1 MTNGV
6 LKSQFVPNGL
16 TYIKFLVKYLE
27 DAELDHLAQL
37 HPELMS
43 RLARNDL
50 DIFDIMEDLDLVGD
64 FYFLNKLV
72 LNDGTEIRGAQI
84 TFLVGPRIT
93 ILYTLSKK
101 VTLYSE
107 NIKER
112 LFSFQV
118 LNFNFS
124 PNFCWWLLEQPNK
137 CCNGDNQDGAVKI
150 DIELTSGER
159 IYMDIC
165 LDDIDSTNQQDTLA
179 LLSEALGSNFGLEL
193 FRKSQSPHK
202 KVWGTIFR
210 WRSFL

>member
-6 LKSQFVPNGL
+6 LKSQFVPYGL

-43 RLARNDL
+43 RLARSDL

-84 TFLVGPRIT
+84 TFLVGPGIT

-112 LFSFQV
+112 LFST
-118 LNFNFS
+118 
-124 PNFCWWLLEQPNK
+124 K
-137 CCNGDNQDGAVKI
+137 CI
-150 DIELTSGER
+150 
-159 IYMDIC
+159 
-165 LDDIDSTNQQDTLA
+165 
-179 LLSEALGSNFGLEL
+179 
-193 FRKSQSPHK
+193 
-202 KVWGTIFR
+202 KV
-210 WRSFL
+210 